1 MVKWYVKFPFASN
14 VMIMST
20 QFQHKQMHKAT
31 QISLDQTTIKQSDH
45 VLVNAN
51 KKDEIQNT
59 SSMKSPTMI
68 QTFSFKQ

>member
-1 MVKWYVKFPFASN
+1 
-14 VMIMST
+14 MIMST

-31 QISLDQTTIKQSDH
+31 QISLDQTTIKQTDH

-51 KKDEIQNT
+51 KKDVIQNI

-68 QTFSFKQ
+68 QTFSFKQW